1 MQEGTQFENI
11 LAESTGLDQEVTLNT
26 QFNSTKDKLTTPRA
40 AAAAGI
46 LFSVLM
52 IVSLVLIWISIPP
65 NPQDET
71 GWLPESWDTISLA
84 LNLIPFA
91 GIAFLW
97 FIGVVRDQL
106 GQSEDKFFATAF
118 FGSGLLLLAMWF
130 VSAGVAGGTISLY
143 GAAEGQMIDPGLYNY
158 GRSVTFTIMNLYALK
173 MAGVFTLTTCTLSL
187 RSRILPRWMIILGFI
202 LALLLLLNFGFSDYI
217 AIVFPLWILVIS
229 IEILINNLKRSKNQD
244 ANQTI

>member
-1 MQEGTQFENI
+1 
-11 LAESTGLDQEVTLNT
+11 VNT
-26 QFNSTKDKLTTPRA
+26 QLSSTKDKLTTPRA

-52 IVSLVLIWISIPP
+52 IVSLILIWISIPP
-65 NPQDET
+65 NPQDEA
-71 GWLPESWDTISLA
+71 GWLPDSWDTISLA

-130 VSAGVAGGTISLY
+130 ASAGVAGGTISLY
-143 GAAEGQMIDPGLYNY
+143 GATEGQLIDPGLYNF

-173 MAGVFTLTTCTLSL
+173 MAGVFTLTTCTLSM
-187 RSRILPRWMIILGFI
+187 RSRILPRWMTILGFV
-202 LALLLLLNFGFSDYI
+202 LALLLLLNFGISDYI
-217 AIVFPLWILVIS
+217 AIIFPLWILVIS
-229 IEILINNLKRSKNQD
+229 IEILITNLKRSKSQD
-244 ANQTI
+244 ANQII

>member
-1 MQEGTQFENI
+1 VNPQF
-11 LAESTGLDQEVTLNT
+11 S
-26 QFNSTKDKLTTPRA
+26 STKDKLTTPRA

-52 IVSLVLIWISIPP
+52 IVSLILIWISIPP
-65 NPQDET
+65 NPQDEA

-106 GQSEDKFFATAF
+106 GQSEDKFFATVF

-130 VSAGVAGGTISLY
+130 AAAGVAGGTISLY
-143 GAAEGQMIDPGLYNY
+143 GAAESQLTDPGLYIF

-173 MAGVFTLTTCTLSL
+173 MAGVFTLTTCTLSM
-187 RSRILPRWMIILGFI
+187 RSRILPRWMIILGFV
-202 LALLLLLNFGFSDYI
+202 LALFLLLNFGISDYI
-217 AIVFPLWILVIS
+217 AIIFPLWILVIS
-229 IEILINNLKRSKNQD
+229 IEILITNLKRSKSQD
-244 ANQTI
+244 ANQII

>member
-1 MQEGTQFENI
+1 VNPQF
-11 LAESTGLDQEVTLNT
+11 S
-26 QFNSTKDKLTTPRA
+26 STKDKLTTPRA

-52 IVSLVLIWISIPP
+52 IVSLILIWISIPP

-118 FGSGLLLLAMWF
+118 FGSGLLLLALWF
-130 VSAGVAGGTISLY
+130 ASAGVAGGTISMY
-143 GAAEGQMIDPGLYNY
+143 GSAEGQSIDPELYKF
-158 GRSVTFTIMNLYALK
+158 GRSVTYTIMNSYALK
-173 MAGVFTLTTCTLSL
+173 MAGVFTLTTCTLSM
-187 RSRILPRWMIILGFI
+187 RSRIFSRWMIILGFI
-202 LALLLLLNFGFSDYI
+202 LGLLLLLNFGISEYI

-229 IEILINNLKRSKNQD
+229 IDILITNLKRSKKQG
-244 ANQTI
+244 ANQTVWENC